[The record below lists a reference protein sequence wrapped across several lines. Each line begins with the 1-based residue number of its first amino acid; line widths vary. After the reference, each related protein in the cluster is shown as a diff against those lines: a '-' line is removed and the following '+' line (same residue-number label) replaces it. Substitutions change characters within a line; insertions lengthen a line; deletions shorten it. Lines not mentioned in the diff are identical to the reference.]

1 MGRLKMLPVGIENFE
16 EIRTQGFYYVD
27 KTGMIRD
34 LLHNWGK
41 VNLFTRPRRFGK
53 SLNMSMLKSFFEIG
67 CRQSLFENLAISEE
81 KDLCEAYMGKFPVI
95 SISLKSVSG
104 HDYDTARALLSQLIG
119 NEAMRFQFLLDS
131 ESLTERERKQYEALI
146 NISSEGSFLMSYD
159 VLINSLFVLSQLL
172 HKHYNQKVIIL
183 IDEYDVPLDKAYQ
196 SGYYNKMAELIRNLF
211 QQTLK
216 TNDSLYLAVMTGC
229 LRISKESIFTGLNNL
244 KIRTISDVQFDEYFG
259 FTSDEVKALFSYYS
273 LQDFFDIAKEWYD
286 GYHFGNI
293 SVFCPW
299 DVINYCDVLR
309 SDRTIEPENYWVN
322 TSSNEIIKKLL
333 TKAKSQTRRELE
345 DLIEGKSIK
354 KKIRHELTWQDI
366 DNSAENLWSILYTT
380 GYLTKCSK
388 ESNDIFELIIP
399 NREIKSIFVWQIM
412 EWFNEVA
419 ASDSDKLLAFCG
431 AFRDGQAQVIEN
443 MFNDYLLKTISI
455 RDTSVRKAY
464 KENFYHGVLLGL
476 LSYMEEWC
484 VTSNRESGEGYCD
497 ILIEIE
503 AQRIGIV
510 VEVKY
515 AEKDALDEGCEE
527 ALNQIREKKYDQ
539 LLIENGMRTILKYG
553 IACYKKHCKVV
564 LG

>member
-104 HDYDTARALLSQLIG
+104 HDYDTARALLNQLIG

-484 VTSNRESGEGYCD
+484 VTSNRESGEGYSD

>member
-366 DNSAENLWSILYTT
+366 DNSAENLWSVLYTT

-484 VTSNRESGEGYCD
+484 VTSNRESGEGYSD

>member
-431 AFRDGQAQVIEN
+431 AFRDGQAQVIET

-484 VTSNRESGEGYCD
+484 VTSNRESGEGYSD

>member
-299 DVINYCDVLR
+299 DVINYCDVLH

-333 TKAKSQTRRELE
+333 TKAKAQTRRELE

-431 AFRDGQAQVIEN
+431 AFRDGQAQVIET

-455 RDTSVRKAY
+455 RDTSVGKAY

-484 VTSNRESGEGYCD
+484 VTSNRESGEGYRD

>member
-183 IDEYDVPLDKAYQ
+183 IDKYDVPLDKAYQ

-431 AFRDGQAQVIEN
+431 AFRDGQAQVIET

-484 VTSNRESGEGYCD
+484 VTSNRESGEGYSD

>member
-146 NISSEGSFLMSYD
+146 NISSKGSFLMSYD

-431 AFRDGQAQVIEN
+431 AFRDGQAQVIET

-484 VTSNRESGEGYCD
+484 VTSNRESGEGYSD

>member
-366 DNSAENLWSILYTT
+366 DNSVENLWSILYTT

-412 EWFNEVA
+412 EWFNEVT

-431 AFRDGQAQVIEN
+431 AFRDGQTQAIET

-484 VTSNRESGEGYCD
+484 VTSNRESGEGYSD

>member
-104 HDYDTARALLSQLIG
+104 HDYGTARALLSQLIG

-273 LQDFFDIAKEWYD
+273 LQDFFDLAKEWYD

-354 KKIRHELTWQDI
+354 KKICHELTWQDI

-431 AFRDGQAQVIEN
+431 AFRDGQAQVIET

-484 VTSNRESGEGYCD
+484 VTSNRESGEGYSD

>member
-159 VLINSLFVLSQLL
+159 VLINSLLVLSQLL

-431 AFRDGQAQVIEN
+431 AFRDGQAQVIET

-484 VTSNRESGEGYCD
+484 VTSNRESGEGYSD

>member
-484 VTSNRESGEGYCD
+484 VTSNRESGEGYSD

>member
-273 LQDFFDIAKEWYD
+273 LQDFFDLAKEWYD

-366 DNSAENLWSILYTT
+366 DNSVENLWSILYTT

-412 EWFNEVA
+412 EWFNEVT

-431 AFRDGQAQVIEN
+431 AFRDGQTQAIET

-484 VTSNRESGEGYCD
+484 VTSNRESGEGYSD